1 MKPNRLFLAI
11 VTLLFCTSL
20 KAQNES
26 LIGLYYKDNID
37 YLFDTTAKI
46 SYTKTNELRGY
57 LIDYRFH
64 FSGNEETCTNWLF
77 FIPFK
82 ENILIGTIVES
93 ETTTEPF
100 LVPSVDEGIPAY
112 TMPGG
117 IVFHRVE
124 IMLTEKADNK

>member
-1 MKPNRLFLAI
+1 MKQELPLG
-11 VTLLFCTSL
+11 T
-20 KAQNES
+20 
-26 LIGLYYKDNID
+26 
-37 YLFDTTAKI
+37 KI
-46 SYTKTNELRGY
+46 
-57 LIDYRFH
+57 
-64 FSGNEETCTNWLF
+64 

-117 IVFHRVE
+117 IIFHRVE
-124 IMLTEKADNK
+124 IMLTEKSDNKYFPPGSTHTFSEELVFPLHESTE